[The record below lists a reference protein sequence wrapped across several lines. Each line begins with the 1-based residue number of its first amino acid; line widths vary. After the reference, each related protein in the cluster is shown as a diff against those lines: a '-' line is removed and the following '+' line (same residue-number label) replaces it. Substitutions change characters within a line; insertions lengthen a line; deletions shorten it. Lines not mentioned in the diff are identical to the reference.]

1 MSFDTPVDRSA
12 LEQKGIQVKSIAK
25 DDFGLEIPVESVPLP
40 SAGLIYSH
48 PALKNKD
55 FIDIRAMTAREEEI
69 LTSRALIK
77 NGTVINELLKS
88 CVVDKSIDTSTLISG
103 DRTALLIALR
113 ITGYGSDYPVNV
125 KCEKCGEEYENVF
138 NLSELEINRLEEKP
152 SEEFKNIFDFYL
164 PVTKKTIKVRFLDGN
179 DEIAISKTLEK
190 RKKTGTV
197 IDTSLTEK
205 LLHSIV
211 SVDGI
216 EDKTKLLVF
225 IKNMPARDSLALRT
239 FLETKEPSIKMSL
252 NSTCIHCNEESEV
265 SIPLG
270 VRFFWPN
277 ARV

>member
-1 MSFDTPVDRSA
+1 MSFDTPVDRNV

-25 DDFGLEIPVESVPLP
+25 DDFGLDIPVESVPLP
-40 SAGLIYSH
+40 SEGLIYSH

-55 FIDIRAMTAREEEI
+55 YIEIKAMTAKEEEI

-88 CVVDKSIDTSTLISG
+88 CIVDKSIDVSTLTSG

-113 ITGYGSDYPVNV
+113 ITGYGSDYPVNI
-125 KCEKCGEEYENVF
+125 KCEKCSEEYENTF
-138 NLSELEINRLEEKP
+138 NLADLEIKRLQTQP
-152 SEEFKNIFDFYL
+152 SEEFKNIFDLFL
-164 PVTKKTIKVRFLDGN
+164 PVTKKTIKVRFIDGN
-179 DEIAISKTLEK
+179 DEISISKTIEK
-190 RKKTGTV
+190 RKKAGSM

-225 IKNMPARDSLALRT
+225 IKNMPARDSLTIRT
-239 FLETKEPSIKMSL
+239 FLENNEPTIKMSCP
-252 NSTCIHCNEESEV
+252 STCIHCNEESEV
-265 SIPLG
+265 NIPLG
-270 VRFFWPN
+270 ARFFWPN
-277 ARV
+277 TRT